1 MKKCPFCAEEIQDDA
16 IKCRYCGEFVALAPQ
31 PQGKWYFRTSRVV
44 LAILIAGPFALPLVW
59 FNPQYKPAT
68 KFIVTVLVIALT
80 ILLSLETLKLY
91 SQLAREIEGL
101 GM

>member
-16 IKCRYCGEFVALAPQ
+16 IKCRYCGEFVVLAPQ
-31 PQGKWYFRTSRVV
+31 PQTKWYFRTSRIV
-44 LAILIAGPFALPLVW
+44 LAILIVGPLALPLVW

-68 KFIVTVLVIALT
+68 KIIVTVIVIALT
-80 ILLSLETLKLY
+80 ILLSMLTLGLY